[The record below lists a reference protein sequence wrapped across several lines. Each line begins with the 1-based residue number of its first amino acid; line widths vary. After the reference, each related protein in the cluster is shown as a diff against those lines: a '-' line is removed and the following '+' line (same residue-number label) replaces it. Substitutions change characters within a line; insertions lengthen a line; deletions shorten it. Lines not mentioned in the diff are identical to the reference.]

1 MISAGEASG
10 DAHAAHA
17 LIALRKRLAANGENV
32 TAFGMGGTTLE
43 SAGCELIVDNRD
55 LSVIGFV
62 DVLLNYPRFLKR
74 LSRLRDEL
82 RSRRPALLLIADY
95 PDFNL
100 KLAETARELD
110 IPVLMYVAPQV
121 WAWRAGRIPRIASRV
136 SHMAVLFPFEVP
148 IWTQAG
154 LDTTCVGHPM
164 VQTIDTHLSV
174 AEARAQMGL
183 AENSEVLALLPGSRP
198 GEIKRLLP
206 LMLETA
212 RHIVAVR
219 PDCRFVLPRAPS
231 IDAATIAELISEE
244 RESARAAGMQA
255 ADIKM
260 LEPDQVASTTVMR
273 AADVV
278 LVASGTATLETGLVG
293 TPMVVVYRVSAVN
306 AALMR
311 RLIKIPYLA
320 LVNIIAE
327 RGVVP
332 EFIQEHATADAISV
346 AVLTLLD
353 SPDAREAMRT
363 ELQVIRQLLGDKD
376 ASEAVAKIMHELMHE
391 FTKGLS
397 EQPHAH
403 LPR

>member
-17 LIALRKRLAANGENV
+17 LIALRTRLAANGETGESV
-32 TAFGMGGTTLE
+32 DAFGMGGATLE

-74 LSRLRDEL
+74 LAQLRDEM
-82 RSRRPALLLIADY
+82 RTRRPALLLIADY

-100 KLAETARELD
+100 KLAETAQELD

-148 IWTQAG
+148 IWQNAG
-154 LDTTCVGHPM
+154 VPTTCVGHPM
-164 VQTIDTHLSV
+164 VRTIDTTQSV
-174 AEARAQMGL
+174 SAARALIGL
-183 AENSEVLALLPGSRP
+183 PEHNEVLALLPGSRP

-206 LMLETA
+206 VMLESVRGIAAA
-212 RHIVAVR
+212 RPA
-219 PDCRFVLPRAPS
+219 CRFVLPRASS
-231 IDAATIAELISEE
+231 IDADAIRTLLAQEQ
-244 RESARAAGMQA
+244 QA
-255 ADIKM
+255 AHEAGADAASIQV
-260 LEPDQVASTTVMR
+260 LEPDLVASTTVMR

-293 TPMVVVYRVSAVN
+293 TPMVVVYKVSATN

-311 RLIKIPYLA
+311 RLIKIPHLA
-320 LVNIIAE
+320 LVNIIAG
-327 RGVVP
+327 RGIVP
-332 EFIQEHATADAISV
+332 EYIQEKATADALAN
-346 AVLTLLD
+346 AVLQLLE
-353 SPDAREAMRT
+353 SSDARDAMRA
-363 ELQVIRQLLGDKD
+363 ELKKIQELLGDKD
-376 ASEAVAKIMHELMHE
+376 ASDAVAQIMQELSAPDAVTSAPGH
-391 FTKGLS
+391 
-397 EQPHAH
+397 
-403 LPR
+403 